1 MPRIEA
7 IDVSKSFGGV
17 DALQEASFEADVGE
31 VHALVGENGA
41 GKSTLIKILSGL
53 LRPDGGQLRVDGQ
66 GVRIDRP
73 AAAQRL
79 GIGTVFQEL
88 TLLPHM
94 TVAENL
100 LLRREPRDR
109 FGLIR
114 PRELSRQAAELLSG
128 LELRALDVDSV
139 TSGLPLAQRQLLEI
153 AKVVSRAP
161 RILLFDE
168 PTSALAEREVTWL
181 MDLIRRLRDGGRTIV
196 FTSHRWNEVHD
207 ISDRITIF
215 RNGQRV
221 GTFAAADI
229 DENRAVELMTGR
241 HVSAVFPPLPPLG
254 GLGAPEPVLEVLGLA
269 AGRVQ
274 GLDLTLHQGEI
285 LGIGGLQGQG
295 QRDLFLSLFGAQR
308 LRAGTIAIHGHRV
321 AIRHPRDAISAGI
334 GIALVPEDRK
344 VEGLFLPMSVR
355 QNMTLPV
362 LGALSRLG
370 YVDLRRETDT
380 VGRMI
385 DQLAIRTTG
394 PDQVVG
400 ALSGGNQQK
409 VLIGRWLVTNARILL
424 LYDVTR
430 GVDVATKH
438 DIYDLV
444 TALSAEGRAI
454 LYYSSDTAEMAHLC
468 HRVLVMR
475 EGRVATELRGRE
487 ITADGLV
494 RASLRLGGEVPA

>member
-1 MPRIEA
+1 MPHIEA
-7 IDVSKSFGGV
+7 VDVSKSFGGV
-17 DALQEASFEADVGE
+17 HALQGASFGASRGE

-53 LRPDGGQLRVDGQ
+53 LRLDRGQLRLDGQ
-66 GVRIDRP
+66 DVRIDRP
-73 AAAQRL
+73 VAAERL

-100 LLRREPRDR
+100 LLRREPRGR

-114 PRELSRQAAELLSG
+114 PRELTRRAAQQLRDLG
-128 LELRALDVDSV
+128 LGEISVDAMVSA
-139 TSGLPLAQRQLLEI
+139 LPLAQRQLVEV
-153 AKVVSRAP
+153 AKVVSRDPA
-161 RILLFDE
+161 ILLLDE
-168 PTSALAEREVTWL
+168 PTSALAEREVAWL
-181 MDLIRRLRDGGRTIV
+181 FYLIRRLRDQGRTIV
-196 FTSHRWNEVHD
+196 FTSHRWNEVRD
-207 ISDRITIF
+207 ISDQITIF

-221 GTFAAADI
+221 GTFGATDI
-229 DENRAVELMTGR
+229 DESRAVELMTGR
-241 HVSAVFPPLPPLG
+241 HVSAIFPPLPPLG
-254 GLGAPEPVLEVLGLA
+254 PATPVLEVRGLA
-269 AGRVQ
+269 SGRVHEV
-274 GLDLTLHQGEI
+274 DFTLHRGEI

-295 QRDLFLSLFGAQR
+295 QRDLFFALFGAQR
-308 LRAGTIAIHGHRV
+308 LRGGVIAIQGHPV
-321 AIRHPRDAISAGI
+321 AIRHPRDAIRAGV

-344 VEGLFLPMSVR
+344 SEGLLLPMSVR

-362 LGALSRLG
+362 LAGLSRMG
-370 YVDLRRETDT
+370 YVDLRRETQT

-385 DQLAIRTTG
+385 QQLRIRTPG

-409 VLIGRWLVTNARILL
+409 VLIGRWLLAEARILL

-444 TALSAEGRAI
+444 MTLRAEGRAI

-475 EGRVATELRGRE
+475 EGRVVTELRNPE
-487 ITADGLV
+487 ITADALV
-494 RASLRLGGEVPA
+494 RASLRLGGGISA

>member
-7 IDVSKSFGGV
+7 IDVAKSFGGV
-17 DALQEASFEADVGE
+17 HALQEASFEADGGE

-53 LRPDGGQLRVDGQ
+53 LRPDDGQLRVDGQ
-66 GVRIDRP
+66 AARIDRP

-114 PRELSRQAAELLSG
+114 PRELARRAAELLSG
-128 LELRALDVDSV
+128 LGLREIDADGVM
-139 TSGLPLAQRQLLEI
+139 SGLPLAQRQLVEI

-168 PTSALAEREVTWL
+168 PTSALAEREVMWL
-181 MDLIRRLRDGGRTIV
+181 MALIRRLRDEGRTVV

-207 ISDRITIF
+207 IS
-215 RNGQRV
+215 
-221 GTFAAADI
+221 
-229 DENRAVELMTGR
+229 GR
-241 HVSAVFPPLPPLG
+241 
-254 GLGAPEPVLEVLGLA
+254 
-269 AGRVQ
+269 
-274 GLDLTLHQGEI
+274 
-285 LGIGGLQGQG
+285 
-295 QRDLFLSLFGAQR
+295 
-308 LRAGTIAIHGHRV
+308 IAIRGRRV
-321 AIRHPRDAISAGI
+321 ALRHPRDAIGAGI

-370 YVDLRRETDT
+370 YVDVRRETDT

-394 PDQVVG
+394 PDQIVG

-424 LYDVTR
+424 LYAVTR

-444 TALSAEGRAI
+444 TALSADGRAI

-475 EGRVATELRGRE
+475 EGRAATELRGRE
-487 ITADGLV
+487 ITADALV

>member
-1 MPRIEA
+1 MPRVEA

-17 DALQEASFEADVGE
+17 HALQEASFEADGGE

-128 LELRALDVDSV
+128 LGLREFDVDSV
-139 TSGLPLAQRQLLEI
+139 MSGLPLAQRQLLEI

-168 PTSALAEREVTWL
+168 PTSALAEREVMWL

-221 GTFAAADI
+221 GTFAAADV

-241 HVSAVFPPLPPLG
+241 HMSALFPPLPP
-254 GLGAPEPVLEVLGLA
+254 LGAPEPVLEVRGLA
-269 AGRVQ
+269 SGRVQ
-274 GLDLTLHQGEI
+274 DLSLTLHRGEI

-308 LRAGTIAIHGHRV
+308 LRAGTIAIHGRRV
-321 AIRHPRDAISAGI
+321 AIRHPREAISA

-394 PDQVVG
+394 PDQIVG

-487 ITADGLV
+487 ITADALV

>member
-1 MPRIEA
+1 MPHLEA

-17 DALQEASFEADVGE
+17 HALQGASFAADRGE

-53 LRPDGGQLRVDGQ
+53 LRLDRGQLRLDGQ
-66 GVRIDRP
+66 DVRIDGP
-73 AAAQRL
+73 VAAQRL

-100 LLRREPRDR
+100 LLRHEPRGR

-114 PRELSRQAAELLSG
+114 PRELMRQAVERLQDLG
-128 LELRALDVDSV
+128 LGEISVDAVVSA
-139 TSGLPLAQRQLLEI
+139 LPLAHRQLLEI
-153 AKVVSRAP
+153 AKVVSHAP
-161 RILLFDE
+161 AILLFDE
-168 PTSALAEREVTWL
+168 PTSALAEREVAWL
-181 MDLIRRLRDGGRTIV
+181 FDLIRRLRDQGRTIV
-196 FTSHRWNEVHD
+196 FTSHRWNEVRD

-221 GTFAAADI
+221 GTFAATDI

-241 HVSAVFPPLPPLG
+241 TLSALFPPLPALG
-254 GLGAPEPVLEVLGLA
+254 PAEPVLEVRGLA
-269 AGRVQ
+269 SGRVRDV
-274 GLDLTLHQGEI
+274 DLTLHRGEI

-295 QRDLFLSLFGAQR
+295 QRDLFLTLFGAQR
-308 LRAGTIAIHGHRV
+308 LRTGTIAIQGHPV

-344 VEGLFLPMSVR
+344 SEGLLLPMSVR
-355 QNMTLPV
+355 QNITLPV
-362 LGALSRLG
+362 LGGLSRMG
-370 YVDLRRETDT
+370 YVDLRRETQT

-385 DQLAIRTTG
+385 QQLGIRTPG
-394 PDQVVG
+394 LDHIVG

-409 VLIGRWLVTNARILL
+409 VLIGRWLLVEARILL

-438 DIYDLV
+438 DIYDLIM
-444 TALSAEGRAI
+444 TLGGEGRAI

-475 EGRVATELRGRE
+475 EGRIATELRSPD
-487 ITADGLV
+487 ITADALV
-494 RASLRLGGEVPA
+494 RAALRLGAEASV

>member
-1 MPRIEA
+1 MAHIEA

-17 DALQEASFEADVGE
+17 HALQSASFEANRGE

-53 LRPDGGQLRVDGQ
+53 LHLDRGQLRIDGQ
-66 GVRIDRP
+66 DVRIDRP
-73 AAAQRL
+73 VAAERL

-94 TVAENL
+94 TVAENI
-100 LLRREPRDR
+100 LLRREPRGR

-114 PRELSRQAAELLSG
+114 PRELTRQAAQQ
-128 LELRALDVDSV
+128 LRDLQLGEISVDTLVSA
-139 TSGLPLAQRQLLEI
+139 LPLAQRQLVEV

-161 RILLFDE
+161 AILLLDE
-168 PTSALAEREVTWL
+168 PTSALAEQEVAWL
-181 MDLIRRLRDGGRTIV
+181 FDLIRRLRDQGRTIV
-196 FTSHRWNEVHD
+196 FTSHRWNEVRD
-207 ISDRITIF
+207 ISDRITIL

-221 GTFAAADI
+221 GTFGATDI
-229 DENRAVELMTGR
+229 DESRAVELMTGR
-241 HVSAVFPPLPPLG
+241 HVSAIFPPLPPLQP
-254 GLGAPEPVLEVLGLA
+254 AAPVLEVRGLA
-269 AGRVQ
+269 SGRVHEV
-274 GLDLTLHQGEI
+274 DFTLHRGEI

-295 QRDLFLSLFGAQR
+295 QRDLFFALFGAQR
-308 LRAGTIAIHGHRV
+308 LRSGVIAIQGHPV
-321 AIRHPRDAISAGI
+321 AIRHPRDAIHAGI

-344 VEGLFLPMSVR
+344 SEGLLLPMSVR

-362 LGALSRLG
+362 LARLSRMG
-370 YVDLRRETDT
+370 YVDLRRETLT
-380 VGRMI
+380 VGRMVE
-385 DQLAIRTTG
+385 QLGIRTPG
-394 PDQVVG
+394 LDQVVG

-409 VLIGRWLVTNARILL
+409 VLIGRWLLAEARILL

-444 TALSAEGRAI
+444 MTLRAEGRAI
-454 LYYSSDTAEMAHLC
+454 LYHSSDPAEMAHLC

-475 EGRVATELRGRE
+475 EGRVVTELRSPE
-487 ITADGLV
+487 ITADALV
-494 RASLRLGGEVPA
+494 RASLRLGAETLA

>member
-17 DALQEASFEADVGE
+17 HALQEASFEADGGE

-53 LRPDGGQLRVDGQ
+53 LRPDDGQLRVDGQ
-66 GVRIDRP
+66 AARIDRP

-94 TVAENL
+94 TVAEN
-100 LLRREPRDR
+100 
-109 FGLIR
+109 
-114 PRELSRQAAELLSG
+114 
-128 LELRALDVDSV
+128 
-139 TSGLPLAQRQLLEI
+139 
-153 AKVVSRAP
+153 
-161 RILLFDE
+161 
-168 PTSALAEREVTWL
+168 
-181 MDLIRRLRDGGRTIV
+181 RRLRDEGRTVV

-221 GTFAAADI
+221 GTFAAADV

-241 HVSAVFPPLPPLG
+241 HMSALFPPLPP
-254 GLGAPEPVLEVLGLA
+254 LGAPEPVLEVRGLA
-269 AGRVQ
+269 SGRVQ
-274 GLDLTLHQGEI
+274 DLGLTLHRGEI

-295 QRDLFLSLFGAQR
+295 QRDLFLSLFGARR
-308 LRAGTIAIHGHRV
+308 LRAGTIAIRGRRV
-321 AIRHPRDAISAGI
+321 ALRHPRDAIGAGI

-394 PDQVVG
+394 PDQIVG

-438 DIYDLV
+438 DIYNLV
-444 TALSAEGRAI
+444 TALSADGRAI

-475 EGRVATELRGRE
+475 EGRAATELRGRE
-487 ITADGLV
+487 ITADALV

>member
-17 DALQEASFEADVGE
+17 HALQGASFEADSGE

-41 GKSTLIKILSGL
+41 GKSTLIKILTGL
-53 LRPDGGQLRVDGQ
+53 LRLDRGQLRVDGRD
-66 GVRIDRP
+66 VRIDRP

-94 TVAENL
+94 TVAENV

-114 PRELSRQAAELLSG
+114 PRELARQAGELLSG
-128 LELRALDVDSV
+128 LGLGEIGAESV
-139 TSGLPLAQRQLLEI
+139 VSGLPLAHRQLVEI

-161 RILLFDE
+161 RILLLDE
-168 PTSALAEREVTWL
+168 PTSALAEREVAWL
-181 MDLIRRLRDGGRTIV
+181 MALIRRLRGEGRTIV
-196 FTSHRWNEVHD
+196 FTSHRWNEVQD

-221 GTFAAADI
+221 GTFGAADI

-241 HVSAVFPPLPPLG
+241 HVSALFPPLPPLG
-254 GLGAPEPVLEVLGLA
+254 AAEPVLEVRGLA
-269 AGRVQ
+269 SGRVREV
-274 GLDLTLHQGEI
+274 DLTLHRGEI

-295 QRDLFLSLFGAQR
+295 QRDLFLSLFGASR
-308 LRAGTIAIHGHRV
+308 LRAGTIAIQGQRV

-362 LGALSRLG
+362 LGGLSRMG
-370 YVDLRRETDT
+370 YVDLRRETEA
-380 VGRMI
+380 VGRMVR
-385 DQLAIRTTG
+385 QLGIRTPG
-394 PDQVVG
+394 PDHIVG

-409 VLIGRWLVTNARILL
+409 VLIGRWLFTRARILL

-438 DIYDLV
+438 DIYELV
-444 TALSAEGRAI
+444 TTLSTEGRAI
-454 LYYSSDTAEMAHLC
+454 LYYSSDTGEMAHLC

-475 EGRVATELRGRE
+475 EGRIATELRSPE
-487 ITADGLV
+487 ITADALV
-494 RASLRLGGEVPA
+494 RASMRVGGEVPA

>member
-1 MPRIEA
+1 MPHLEA
-7 IDVSKSFGGV
+7 LDVSKSFGGV
-17 DALQEASFEADVGE
+17 HALQGASFEADRGE

-53 LRPDGGQLRVDGQ
+53 LRPDRGRLRLDGQ
-66 GVRIDRP
+66 DVRLDRP

-100 LLRREPRDR
+100 LLRREPRGR
-109 FGLIR
+109 FRLIR
-114 PRELSRQAAELLSG
+114 PGELARQAAQRLKDLG
-128 LELRALDVDSV
+128 LGDIGVDAV
-139 TSGLPLAQRQLLEI
+139 VNDLPLAQRQLVEI
-153 AKVVSRAP
+153 AKVVSHTPA
-161 RILLFDE
+161 ILLFDE
-168 PTSALAEREVTWL
+168 PTSALAEREVVWL
-181 MDLIRRLRDGGRTIV
+181 FALIRRLRDQGRTIV
-196 FTSHRWNEVHD
+196 FTSHRWNEVRD
-207 ISDRITIF
+207 ISNRITIF
-215 RNGQRV
+215 RNGQGV

-241 HVSAVFPPLPPLG
+241 HVSAIFPPLPARGP
-254 GLGAPEPVLEVLGLA
+254 AEPVLAVRGLA
-269 AGRVQ
+269 SGRVRD
-274 GLDLTLHQGEI
+274 LDLTLHRGEV

-295 QRDLFLSLFGAQR
+295 QRDLFLALFGAQR
-308 LRAGTIAIHGHRV
+308 LRAGTMAIDGRPV
-321 AIRHPRDAISAGI
+321 VIRHPRDAIGRGI

-344 VEGLFLPMSVR
+344 AEGLFLPMSVR

-362 LGALSRLG
+362 LGGLSRLG
-370 YVDLRRETDT
+370 YVDLRRETQT

-385 DQLAIRTTG
+385 RQLGIRTPG
-394 PDQVVG
+394 PDQIVG

-409 VLIGRWLVTNARILL
+409 VLIGRWLLAEARILL

-438 DIYDLV
+438 DIYNLV
-444 TALSAEGRAI
+444 MTLSGEGRAI
-454 LYYSSDTAEMAHLC
+454 LYYSSETAEMAHLC

-475 EGRVATELRGRE
+475 EGRIVTELRSPE
-487 ITADGLV
+487 ITADALV
-494 RASLRLGGEVPA
+494 RASLRLGDEVTA

>member
-17 DALQEASFEADVGE
+17 HALQEASFEADGGE

-53 LRPDGGQLRVDGQ
+53 LRPDDGQLRVDGQ
-66 GVRIDRP
+66 AARIDRP

-114 PRELSRQAAELLSG
+114 PRELARQAADLLAG
-128 LELRALDVDSV
+128 LGLREINADGVM
-139 TSGLPLAQRQLLEI
+139 SGLPLAQRQLVEI

-168 PTSALAEREVTWL
+168 PTSALAEREVMWL
-181 MDLIRRLRDGGRTIV
+181 MALIRRLRDEGRTVV

-241 HVSAVFPPLPPLG
+241 HMSAVFPPLPPLG
-254 GLGAPEPVLEVLGLA
+254 APEAILEVRGLA

-274 GLDLTLHQGEI
+274 GVDLTLHRGEI

-295 QRDLFLSLFGAQR
+295 QRDLFLSLFGARR
-308 LRAGTIAIHGHRV
+308 LRAGTIAIRGRRV
-321 AIRHPRDAISAGI
+321 ALRHPRDAIGAGI

-370 YVDLRRETDT
+370 YVDVRRETDT

-394 PDQVVG
+394 PDQIVG

-444 TALSAEGRAI
+444 TALSGDGRAI

-487 ITADGLV
+487 ITADALV
-494 RASLRLGGEVPA
+494 RASLRLGGEIPA

>member
-1 MPRIEA
+1 MPHIA
-7 IDVSKSFGGV
+7 AVDVSKSFGGV
-17 DALQEASFEADVGE
+17 HALQGASFEADRSG

-53 LRPDGGQLRVDGQ
+53 LRLDRGQIRLDGKD
-66 GVRIDRP
+66 VRIDRP

-100 LLRREPRDR
+100 LLRHEPRGR

-114 PRELSRQAAELLSG
+114 PRELARQAARLLQDLG
-128 LELRALDVDSV
+128 LGEINPDAVV
-139 TSGLPLAQRQLLEI
+139 SGLPLAQRQLVEI
-153 AKVVSRAP
+153 VKIVSHAP
-161 RILLFDE
+161 KILLFDE
-168 PTSALAEREVTWL
+168 PTSALAEREVAWL
-181 MDLIRRLRDGGRTIV
+181 FDLIRRLRGEGRTIV
-196 FTSHRWNEVHD
+196 FTSHRWNEVRD

-241 HVSAVFPPLPPLG
+241 LVSAIFPPLPA
-254 GLGAPEPVLEVLGLA
+254 LGAAEPVLEVRGLSSGRMREVGFTLG
-269 AGRVQ
+269 R
-274 GLDLTLHQGEI
+274 GEI

-295 QRDLFLSLFGAQR
+295 QRDLFLALFGAQR
-308 LRAGTIAIHGHRV
+308 LRAGRIAIHGHPV
-321 AIRHPRDAISAGI
+321 SIRHPHDAISKGI

-344 VEGLFLPMSVR
+344 SEGLLLPMTVR

-362 LGALSRLG
+362 LGSLSRMG
-370 YVDLRRETDT
+370 YVDLRREART

-385 DQLAIRTTG
+385 QQLGIRTPG

-409 VLIGRWLVTNARILL
+409 VLIGRWLLTDARILL

-438 DIYDLV
+438 DIYNLV
-444 TALSAEGRAI
+444 AQLSVEGRAI

-475 EGRVATELRGRE
+475 EGRIATELRSPE
-487 ITADGLV
+487 ITADALV
-494 RASLRLGGEVPA
+494 RASLRVGAGVTP

>member
-17 DALQEASFEADVGE
+17 HALQGASFEADSGE

-41 GKSTLIKILSGL
+41 GKSTLIKILTGL
-53 LRPDGGQLRVDGQ
+53 LRLDRGQLRVDGRD
-66 GVRIDRP
+66 VRIDRP

-94 TVAENL
+94 TVAENV

-114 PRELSRQAAELLSG
+114 PRELARQAAELLSG
-128 LELRALDVDSV
+128 LGLGEIGADAVI
-139 TSGLPLAQRQLLEI
+139 SGLPLVHRQLVEI

-161 RILLFDE
+161 RILLLDE
-168 PTSALAEREVTWL
+168 PTSALAEREVAWL
-181 MDLIRRLRDGGRTIV
+181 MALIRRLRGEGRTIV
-196 FTSHRWNEVHD
+196 FTSHRWNEVQD

-221 GTFAAADI
+221 GTFGAADI

-241 HVSAVFPPLPPLG
+241 HVSALFPPLPPLG
-254 GLGAPEPVLEVLGLA
+254 AAEPVLEVRGLA
-269 AGRVQ
+269 SGRVREV
-274 GLDLTLHQGEI
+274 DLTLHRGEI

-295 QRDLFLSLFGAQR
+295 QRDLFLSLFGASR
-308 LRAGTIAIHGHRV
+308 LRAGTIAIQGRRV

-362 LGALSRLG
+362 LGGLSRMG
-370 YVDLRRETDT
+370 YVDLRRETEA
-380 VGRMI
+380 VGRMVR
-385 DQLAIRTTG
+385 QLGIRTPG
-394 PDQVVG
+394 PDHIVG

-409 VLIGRWLVTNARILL
+409 VLIGRWLFTRARILL

-438 DIYDLV
+438 DIYELV
-444 TALSAEGRAI
+444 TTLSTEGRAI
-454 LYYSSDTAEMAHLC
+454 LYYSSDTGEMAHLC

-475 EGRVATELRGRE
+475 EGRIATELRSPE
-487 ITADGLV
+487 ITADALV
-494 RASLRLGGEVPA
+494 RASMRVGGEVPA

>member
-1 MPRIEA
+1 MPHLEA

-17 DALQEASFEADVGE
+17 HALQGASFEADRGE

-53 LRPDGGQLRVDGQ
+53 LRLDRGQIRLDGQ

-73 AAAQRL
+73 VAAQRL

-100 LLRREPRDR
+100 LLRREPRGR

-114 PRELSRQAAELLSG
+114 PRELTRQAAQQLQALG
-128 LELRALDVDSV
+128 LGEVGVDALV
-139 TSGLPLAQRQLLEI
+139 GALPLAQRQVVEV

-161 RILLFDE
+161 AILLFDE
-168 PTSALAEREVTWL
+168 PTSALSEREVAWL
-181 MDLIRRLRDGGRTIV
+181 FDLIRRLRTQGRTIV
-196 FTSHRWNEVHD
+196 FTSHRWNEVRD

-215 RNGQRV
+215 RNGQHV
-221 GTFAAADI
+221 GTFAAAEI

-241 HVSAVFPPLPPLG
+241 QVSAVFPALPPLG
-254 GLGAPEPVLEVLGLA
+254 AAAPVLEVRGLA
-269 AGRVQ
+269 SGRLHEV
-274 GLDLTLHQGEI
+274 DFTLHRGEI

-295 QRDLFLSLFGAQR
+295 QRDLFLTLFGAR
-308 LRAGTIAIHGHRV
+308 RPRAGAIAVQGHPV
-321 AIRHPRDAISAGI
+321 VIRHPRDAIGAGI
-334 GIALVPEDRK
+334 GIVLVPEDRK
-344 VEGLFLPMSVR
+344 SEGLFLPMSVR

-362 LGALSRLG
+362 LGGLSRMG
-370 YVDLRRETDT
+370 YVDLRRETQA

-385 DQLAIRTTG
+385 RQLGIRTAG
-394 PDQVVG
+394 FDQAVG

-409 VLIGRWLVTNARILL
+409 LLIGRWLLAEARILL

-444 TALSAEGRAI
+444 VRLSADGRAI
-454 LYYSSDTAEMAHLC
+454 LFYSSDTAETAHLC

-475 EGRVATELRGRE
+475 EGRVVTELRSPE
-487 ITADGLV
+487 ITADALV
-494 RASLRLGGEVPA
+494 RASLRLPAENSAAAP

>member
-17 DALQEASFEADVGE
+17 HALQGASFEADGGE

-41 GKSTLIKILSGL
+41 GKSTLIKIFSGL
-53 LRPDGGQLRVDGQ
+53 LRLDRGQLRVDGRD
-66 GVRIDRP
+66 VRLDRP

-94 TVAENL
+94 TVAENV

-114 PRELSRQAAELLSG
+114 PRELARQAAEVLSG
-128 LELRALDVDSV
+128 LGLGEIGGDSV
-139 TSGLPLAQRQLLEI
+139 ISGLPLAHRQLVEI
-153 AKVVSRAP
+153 AKVVSRTP
-161 RILLFDE
+161 RILLLDE
-168 PTSALAEREVTWL
+168 PTSALAEREVVWL
-181 MDLIRRLRDGGRTIV
+181 MALIRRLRGEGRTIV
-196 FTSHRWNEVHD
+196 FTSHRWNEVQD

-221 GTFAAADI
+221 GTFGAADI

-241 HVSAVFPPLPPLG
+241 QVSALFPPLPPLG
-254 GLGAPEPVLEVLGLA
+254 PAEPVLEVRGLSS
-269 AGRVQ
+269 GRVREV
-274 GLDLTLHQGEI
+274 DLTVHRGEI

-295 QRDLFLSLFGAQR
+295 QRDLFLSLFGATR
-308 LRAGTIAIHGHRV
+308 LRAGTITIQGQRV
-321 AIRHPRDAISAGI
+321 AIRHPRDAIGAGI

-362 LGALSRLG
+362 LGGLSRMG
-370 YVDLRRETDT
+370 YVDLRRETEA
-380 VGRMI
+380 VGRMVR
-385 DQLAIRTTG
+385 QLGIRTPG
-394 PDQVVG
+394 PDHIVG

-409 VLIGRWLVTNARILL
+409 VLIGRWLFTQARILL

-438 DIYDLV
+438 DIYELV
-444 TALSAEGRAI
+444 MTLSAEGRAI
-454 LYYSSDTAEMAHLC
+454 LYYSSDTGEMAHLC

-475 EGRVATELRGRE
+475 EGRIATELRSPE
-487 ITADGLV
+487 ITADALV
-494 RASLRLGGEVPA
+494 RASLRLGGEVPV

>member
-1 MPRIEA
+1 MPHLEA

-17 DALQEASFEADVGE
+17 HALQGASFGADRGE

-53 LRPDGGQLRVDGQ
+53 LRLDRGQLRLDGRD
-66 GVRIDRP
+66 VRIDRP
-73 AAAQRL
+73 VAAQRM

-100 LLRREPRDR
+100 LLRREPRGR

-114 PRELSRQAAELLSG
+114 PGELAQQAAQRLQDLG
-128 LELRALDVDSV
+128 LGEISLDAVVSA
-139 TSGLPLAQRQLLEI
+139 LPLAQRQLVEI
-153 AKVVSRAP
+153 AKVVSHTPA
-161 RILLFDE
+161 ILLFDE
-168 PTSALAEREVTWL
+168 PTSALAEREVVWL
-181 MDLIRRLRDGGRTIV
+181 FELIRRLRGQGRTIV
-196 FTSHRWNEVHD
+196 FTSHRWNEVRD

-221 GTFAAADI
+221 GTFAAAEI
-229 DENRAVELMTGR
+229 NENRAVELMTGR
-241 HVSAVFPPLPPLG
+241 HVSAIFPPLAALG
-254 GLGAPEPVLEVLGLA
+254 PAEPVLAVRGLA
-269 AGRVQ
+269 SGRVRDV
-274 GLDLTLHQGEI
+274 DLTLHQGEI

-295 QRDLFLSLFGAQR
+295 QRDLFLTLFGAQR
-308 LRAGTIAIHGHRV
+308 LRAGTMAIQGRPVAIH
-321 AIRHPRDAISAGI
+321 HPRDAIGRGI

-344 VEGLFLPMSVR
+344 SEGLFLPMSVR

-362 LGALSRLG
+362 LGGLSRLG
-370 YVDLRRETDT
+370 YVDLRRETQT
-380 VGRMI
+380 VARMI
-385 DQLAIRTTG
+385 QQLGIRTPG

-409 VLIGRWLVTNARILL
+409 VLIGRWLLAEARILL

-444 TALSAEGRAI
+444 MTLSSEGRAI

-475 EGRVATELRGRE
+475 EGRIVTELRSPE
-487 ITADGLV
+487 ITADALV
-494 RASLRLGGEVPA
+494 RASLRLGAEVTA

>member
-7 IDVSKSFGGV
+7 SDVSKSFGGV
-17 DALQEASFEADVGE
+17 HALQGASFEADSGE

-53 LRPDGGQLRVDGQ
+53 LRLDRGQLRVDGRD
-66 GVRIDRP
+66 VRIDRP

-94 TVAENL
+94 TVAENV

-114 PRELSRQAAELLSG
+114 PRELARQAAELLSG
-128 LELRALDVDSV
+128 LGLGEIGADAVI
-139 TSGLPLAQRQLLEI
+139 SGLPLAHRQLVEI

-161 RILLFDE
+161 RILLLDE
-168 PTSALAEREVTWL
+168 PTSALAEREVAWL
-181 MDLIRRLRDGGRTIV
+181 MALIRRLRGEGRTIV
-196 FTSHRWNEVHD
+196 FTSHRWNEVQN

-221 GTFAAADI
+221 GTFGAADI

-241 HVSAVFPPLPPLG
+241 HVSALFPPLPPLG
-254 GLGAPEPVLEVLGLA
+254 AAEPVLEVRGLA
-269 AGRVQ
+269 SGRVREV
-274 GLDLTLHQGEI
+274 DLTLHRGEI

-295 QRDLFLSLFGAQR
+295 QRDLFLSLFGANR
-308 LRAGTIAIHGHRV
+308 LRAGTIAIQGRRV

-362 LGALSRLG
+362 LGGLSRMG
-370 YVDLRRETDT
+370 YVDLRRETEA
-380 VGRMI
+380 VGRMVR
-385 DQLAIRTTG
+385 QLGIRTPG
-394 PDQVVG
+394 VDQIVG

-409 VLIGRWLVTNARILL
+409 VLIGRWLVTQARILL

-438 DIYDLV
+438 DIYELV
-444 TALSAEGRAI
+444 TTLSTEGRAI
-454 LYYSSDTAEMAHLC
+454 LYYSSDTGEMAHLC

-475 EGRVATELRGRE
+475 EGRIATELRSPE
-487 ITADGLV
+487 ITADALV
-494 RASLRLGGEVPA
+494 RASMRVGGEVPA

>member
-17 DALQEASFEADVGE
+17 HALQGASFEAEGGE

-41 GKSTLIKILSGL
+41 GKSTLIKIFSGL
-53 LRPDGGQLRVDGQ
+53 LRLDRGQLRVDGRD
-66 GVRIDRP
+66 VRLDRP

-94 TVAENL
+94 TVAENV

-114 PRELSRQAAELLSG
+114 PRELARQAAEVLSG
-128 LELRALDVDSV
+128 LGLGEIGCDSV
-139 TSGLPLAQRQLLEI
+139 IGGLPLAHRQLVEI
-153 AKVVSRAP
+153 AKVVSRTP
-161 RILLFDE
+161 RILLLDE
-168 PTSALAEREVTWL
+168 PTSALAEREVVWL
-181 MDLIRRLRDGGRTIV
+181 MALIRRLRGEGRTIV
-196 FTSHRWNEVHD
+196 FTSHRWNEVQD

-221 GTFAAADI
+221 GTFGAADI

-241 HVSAVFPPLPPLG
+241 QVSALFPPLPPLG
-254 GLGAPEPVLEVLGLA
+254 PAEPVLEVRGLSS
-269 AGRVQ
+269 GRVREV
-274 GLDLTLHQGEI
+274 DLTVHRGEI

-295 QRDLFLSLFGAQR
+295 QRDLFLSLFGATR
-308 LRAGTIAIHGHRV
+308 LRAGTITIQGQRV
-321 AIRHPRDAISAGI
+321 AIRHPRDAIGAGI

-362 LGALSRLG
+362 LGGLSRMG
-370 YVDLRRETDT
+370 YVDLRRETEA
-380 VGRMI
+380 VGRMVR
-385 DQLAIRTTG
+385 QLGIRTPG
-394 PDQVVG
+394 PDHIVG

-409 VLIGRWLVTNARILL
+409 VLIGRWLFTQARILL

-438 DIYDLV
+438 DIYELV
-444 TALSAEGRAI
+444 MTLSAEGRAI
-454 LYYSSDTAEMAHLC
+454 LYYSSDTGEMAHLC

-475 EGRVATELRGRE
+475 EGRIATELRSPE
-487 ITADGLV
+487 ITADALV
-494 RASLRLGGEVPA
+494 RASLRLGGEVPV

>member
-7 IDVSKSFGGV
+7 VEVFKSFGGIQ
-17 DALQEASFEADVGE
+17 ALQGASFEAGRGE

-53 LRPDGGQLRVDGQ
+53 LHLDRGEIRLDGRD
-66 GVRIDRP
+66 VRIDQP
-73 AAAQRL
+73 AEAQRL

-109 FGLIR
+109 LGFIRRSEVTREAARLLDGL
-114 PRELSRQAAELLSG
+114 G
-128 LELRALDVDSV
+128 LPQISADALVGD
-139 TSGLPLAQRQLLEI
+139 LPLAQRQLVEI
-153 AKVVSRAP
+153 AKVISRSP
-161 RILLFDE
+161 SIVLLDE
-168 PTSALAEREVTWL
+168 PTSALSEREVAWL
-181 MDLIRRLRDGGRTIV
+181 FELIRRLRGGGLTIV
-196 FTSHRWNEVHD
+196 FTSHRWNEVRD
-207 ISDRITIF
+207 LSDRITIF

-221 GTFAAADI
+221 GTFAATEITED
-229 DENRAVELMTGR
+229 RAVELMTGR
-241 HVSAVFPPLPPLG
+241 QLSAVFPPLAPLAG
-254 GLGAPEPVLEVLGLA
+254 GRPELTVQGLA
-269 AGRVQ
+269 AGRVR
-274 GLDLTLHQGEI
+274 GVDFTLHRGEV

-295 QRDLFLSLFGAQR
+295 QRDLFLALFGAQR
-308 LRAGTIAIHGHRV
+308 VRAGTVLIRGRPV
-321 AIRHPRDAISAGI
+321 VIRHPKDAIGAGI

-344 VEGLFLPMSVR
+344 AEGLLLPMSVR

-362 LGALSRLG
+362 LGGLARLG
-370 YVDLRRETDT
+370 YLDFSRETQA
-380 VGRMI
+380 VQRVIG
-385 DQLAIRTTG
+385 QLDIRTPG
-394 PDQVVG
+394 PDQAVG

-409 VLIGRWLVTNARILL
+409 VLIGRWLLTEARILL

-438 DIYDLV
+438 DIYQLV
-444 TALSAEGRAI
+444 TRLGAEGRAI

-475 EGRVATELRGRE
+475 EGRIASELRSPG
-487 ITADGLV
+487 ITADALV
-494 RASLRLGGEVPA
+494 RASLQVGVEASA